1 LEIFLDIVL
10 ERFDLLVC
18 VAFSVAFFVA
28 LCSGRYKSP
37 LFPQPDSIDDTLTKK
52 RKTIIAAY
60 NQFTQ
65 QISLNIPLS
74 QTEKLEVYPSP
85 PFFCIFIM
93 EKM

>member
-1 LEIFLDIVL
+1 
-10 ERFDLLVC
+10 
-18 VAFSVAFFVA
+18 
-28 LCSGRYKSP
+28 

-74 QTEKLEVYPSP
+74 QTENLGVYPSP

-93 EKM
+93 EKCKKRGGWVAKE